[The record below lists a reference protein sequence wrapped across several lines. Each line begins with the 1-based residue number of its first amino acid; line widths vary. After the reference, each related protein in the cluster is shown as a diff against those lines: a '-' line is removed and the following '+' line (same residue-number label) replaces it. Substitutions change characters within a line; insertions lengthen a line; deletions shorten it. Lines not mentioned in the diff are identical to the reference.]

1 MRAKPVIPRTRAT
14 RDIDEAIDF
23 LLDNAAAQVAGG
35 FITTLERAFA
45 HISQHPATG
54 SPHYALA
61 LNLPGLRCWPLKRF
75 PYLIFIWSVTII
87 LMSGAFSIVTG
98 IFRRGSMTLK
108 IAEYFARAFSQPRG
122 HSAGGEDR
130 QQ

>member
-23 LLDNAAAQVAGG
+23 LLDNSAAQVARG
-35 FITTLERAFA
+35 FITALERAFA

-61 LNLPGLRCWPLKRF
+61 LNLPGLRCWPVKRF
-75 PYLIFIWSVTII
+75 PYLIFYLERQDHIDVWRV
-87 LMSGAFSIVTG
+87 L
-98 IFRRGSMTLK
+98 
-108 IAEYFARAFSQPRG
+108 
-122 HSAGGEDR
+122 HSHRDIPAWLCDPEDS
-130 QQ
+130 

>member
-35 FITTLERAFA
+35 FITALERAFA

-61 LNLPGLRCWPLKRF
+61 LNLPGLRCWPVKRF
-75 PYLIFIWSVTII
+75 PYLIFYLERQDHIDVWRV
-87 LMSGAFSIVTG
+87 L
-98 IFRRGSMTLK
+98 
-108 IAEYFARAFSQPRG
+108 
-122 HSAGGEDR
+122 HSHRDIPAWLRDTEDS
-130 QQ
+130 